1 MADLVS
7 ADTARIQAYRERF
20 VYVDD
25 TYGVQQPVWRDQDG
39 QERGGHYLRA
49 YDQRFGKERP
59 LAVTDELVERH
70 LRGQMTLAF
79 YSAKRVGQQTLCREG
94 VVECDDKRPVPDP
107 HQPGKVARYEPV
119 NGRELMRD
127 AHLRLERAG
136 ISSALELS
144 RRGARVRVFA
154 AEPVPARSM
163 QNLLLYAVGA
173 EERARMAEGRGAVE
187 INPKQ
192 DTLTDGKVGNSV
204 RGPFGLHQKSGER
217 YPFIEP
223 DGRPVATTLGGQL
236 AYILSVPPVDVAREV
251 ERRSWLEEERS
262 GTLDRAP
269 ERAPDLVRGREWNRW
284 RGRDGGAGQSPIER
298 WKQQHPL
305 EEVLAG
311 YGVEVSRSGVYH
323 CPLPHH
329 ADGDQTPS
337 LSVDVERGLWH
348 CHMIGQGGS
357 ALDLVMAAEGLSS
370 AREAVAYLRGRGEI
384 APIEELA
391 TVGRG
396 GEEMGGLR

>member
-1 MADLVS
+1 MANLDE
-7 ADTARIQAYRERF
+7 RIHLYRQRF
-20 VYVDD
+20 AFVDESYC
-25 TYGVQQPVWRDQDG
+25 TQQPLWHDQDG

-49 YDQRFGKERP
+49 YDQRFGKEKP
-59 LAVTDELVERH
+59 LPLTDELAERH
-70 LRGQMTLAF
+70 LRGQTTLAF
-79 YSAKRVGQQTLCREG
+79 YSAKRVGQETLCREG

-107 HQPGKVARYEPV
+107 HQPGKVQRYESI

-127 AHLRLERAG
+127 AYLRLERAG
-136 ISSALELS
+136 IASALELS
-144 RRGARVRVFA
+144 RRGARVRISA

-192 DTLTDGKVGNSV
+192 DELAEGKVGNSV

-217 YPFIEP
+217 YPFIRP
-223 DGRPVATTLGGQL
+223 DGSPVATTLGGQL
-236 AYILSVPPVDVAREV
+236 AYILSVPPVDVVREV
-251 ERRSWLEEERS
+251 ERRPWLEEERS

-269 ERAPDLVRGREWNRW
+269 EPARERTQERW
-284 RGRDGGAGQSPIER
+284 RTIPGVSGRVGQSPIER
-298 WKQQHPL
+298 WKRDHPL
-305 EEVLAG
+305 QEVLAG

-323 CPLPHH
+323 CPLDHH
-329 ADGDQTPS
+329 GDGDQTPS

-357 ALDLVMAAEGLSS
+357 ALDFVMAAEGLTS

-384 APIEELA
+384 APDLVG
-391 TVGRG
+391 VGRG

>member
-1 MADLVS
+1 MANLD
-7 ADTARIQAYRERF
+7 ARITAYRERF
-20 VYVDD
+20 AYVDES
-25 TYGVQQPVWRDQDG
+25 YCVQQPLWRDQDG

-49 YDQRFGKERP
+49 YDQRFGKEKP
-59 LAVTDELVERH
+59 LALTDELIERH
-70 LRGQMTLAF
+70 LRGQTTLAF

-94 VVECDDKRPVPDP
+94 VLECDDKRPVPDP
-107 HQPGKVARYEPV
+107 HQPGKVQRYEEV
-119 NGRELMRD
+119 NGRELMRA
-127 AHLRLERAG
+127 AHLRLDRAG

-192 DTLTDGKVGNSV
+192 EALAEGKVGNSV

-217 YPFIEP
+217 YPFIAP
-223 DGRPVATTLGGQL
+223 DGRLVATTLGGQL
-236 AYILSVPPVDVAREV
+236 AYILAVPTVDVAREV
-251 ERRSWLEEERS
+251 ERRSWLEEERV

-269 ERAPDLVRGREWNRW
+269 EPARQRQPEQWRALSPQ
-284 RGRDGGAGQSPIER
+284 GQSPIER
-298 WKQQHPL
+298 WKQRHPL

-311 YGVEVSRSGVYH
+311 YGVEVSRNGVYH
-323 CPLPHH
+323 CPLDHH
-329 ADGDQTPS
+329 GDGDQTPS
-337 LSVDVERGLWH
+337 LSLDVERQVWF
-348 CHMIGQGGS
+348 CHTAGVGGS
-357 ALDLVMAAEGLSS
+357 SLDFIMAAEGLTS
-370 AREAVAYLRGRGEI
+370 AREAVAYLRRRGEI
-384 APIEELA
+384 GPELVGA
-391 TVGRG
+391 GRG

>member
-1 MADLVS
+1 MRS
-7 ADTARIQAYRERF
+7 HDTRIQAYRERF
-20 VYVDD
+20 AFVDD
-25 TYGVQQPVWRDQDG
+25 TYGVQQPVWRDQED

-49 YDQRFGKERP
+49 YDQRFGKEKP
-59 LAVTDELVERH
+59 LPLTDELVERH
-70 LRGQMTLAF
+70 LRGQTTLAF

-94 VVECDDKRPVPDP
+94 VMECDDKRPVPDP
-107 HQPGKVARYEPV
+107 HQLGKVARYESI

-127 AHLRLERAG
+127 AHLRLERAE
-136 ISSALELS
+136 IASALELS

-192 DTLTDGKVGNSV
+192 ETLPEGKVGNSV

-217 YPFIEP
+217 YPFIQP
-223 DGRPVATTLGGQL
+223 DGRPVETTLGGQL
-236 AYILSVPPVDVAREV
+236 AYILSVPPVDVMKEV
-251 ERRSWLEEERS
+251 ERRPWLEEERS
-262 GTLDRAP
+262 GTVDRAP
-269 ERAPDLVRGREWNRW
+269 ERERQPERQPDRW
-284 RGRDGGAGQSPIER
+284 RALSPLGQSPIER

-305 EEVLAG
+305 EEVLSQ

-348 CHMIGQGGS
+348 CHTISQGGS
-357 ALDLVMAAEGLSS
+357 ALDFVMCAEGLSS

-384 APIEELA
+384 APELVG
-391 TVGRG
+391 VGRG

>member
-1 MADLVS
+1 MASHD
-7 ADTARIQAYRERF
+7 ARIHAYRERF
-20 VYVDD
+20 AYVDE
-25 TYGVQQPVWRDQDG
+25 TYCVQQPLWRDQEG

-49 YDQRFGKERP
+49 YDQRFGKEKP
-59 LAVTDELVERH
+59 LPVTDELIERH
-70 LRGQMTLAF
+70 LRGQTTLAF
-79 YSAKRVGQQTLCREG
+79 YSAKRAGGQTLCREG
-94 VVECDDKRPVPDP
+94 VMECDDKRPVPDP
-107 HQPGKVARYEPV
+107 HQPGKVQWYEPV

-144 RRGARVRVFA
+144 RRGARVRIFA
-154 AEPVPARSM
+154 AESVPARSM

-192 DTLTDGKVGNSV
+192 HELGEGKVGYSV

-217 YPFIEP
+217 YPFILP

-236 AYILSVPPVDVAREV
+236 GYILSVPTIDVMREV
-251 ERRSWLEEERS
+251 ERRSWLEEERI

-269 ERAPDLVRGREWNRW
+269 EPTRERTQERW
-284 RGRDGGAGQSPIER
+284 RPFEPLGQSPIER
-298 WKQQHPL
+298 WKRDHPL

-329 ADGDQTPS
+329 GNGDQTPS

-348 CHMIGQGGS
+348 CHMSGQGGS
-357 ALDLVMAAEGLSS
+357 SLDLVMAAEGLTS

-384 APIEELA
+384 TPELVGA
-391 TVGRG
+391 GRG

>member
-1 MADLVS
+1 MDS
-7 ADTARIQAYRERF
+7 IDARIEAYKERF
-20 VYVDD
+20 CYVSHS
-25 TYGVQQPVWRDQDG
+25 YGIQQAVWRDQDG

-59 LAVTDELVERH
+59 LPLTDELVERH
-70 LRGQMTLAF
+70 LRGQTTLAF
-79 YSAKRVGQQTLCREG
+79 YSAKRVGGQTLCREG
-94 VVECDDKRPVPDP
+94 VVECDDKRPVSDP
-107 HQPGKVARYEPV
+107 HQPGKVARYEPI

-192 DTLTDGKVGNSV
+192 EILPEGKVGNSV

-217 YPFIEP
+217 YPFIRP
-223 DGRPVATTLGGQL
+223 DGSPVATTLGGQL
-236 AYILSVPPVDVAREV
+236 AYILAVPPVDVMREV
-251 ERRSWLEEERS
+251 DRRPWLEEERS

-269 ERAPDLVRGREWNRW
+269 ERERQPNRQPDRW
-284 RGRDGGAGQSPIER
+284 QALSSLGQSPIER

-305 EEVLAG
+305 EDVLAG

-329 ADGDQTPS
+329 GDGDQTPS

-348 CHMIGQGGS
+348 CHTIGQGGS

-384 APIEELA
+384 SSAVELA
-391 TVGRG
+391 TAGRG
-396 GEEMGGLR
+396 GEDMGGLR

>member
-1 MADLVS
+1 MANLDE
-7 ADTARIQAYRERF
+7 RIAAYRERF
-20 VYVDD
+20 AYVDE
-25 TYGVQQPVWRDQDG
+25 TYGVQQPLWRDQDG

-49 YDQRFGKERP
+49 FDQRFGKERP

-70 LRGQMTLAF
+70 LRGQVTLAF
-79 YSAKRVGQQTLCREG
+79 YSAKRVAGQTLCREG
-94 VVECDDKRPVPDP
+94 VVECDDKRPVPDA
-107 HQPGKVARYEPV
+107 HQPGKVQRYEPI
-119 NGRELMRD
+119 NGRALMRD

-192 DTLTDGKVGNSV
+192 HELGESKVGNSV

-217 YPFIEP
+217 YPFILP
-223 DGRPVATTLGGQL
+223 DGSPVATTLGGQL
-236 AYILSVPPVDVAREV
+236 AYILSVPPVDVMREV
-251 ERRSWLEEERS
+251 ERRSWLEDERI

-269 ERAPDLVRGREWNRW
+269 EPARERVSDRW
-284 RGRDGGAGQSPIER
+284 RDLLPLSQSPIER

-305 EEVLAG
+305 EDVLAG

-329 ADGDQTPS
+329 GDGDQTPS

-348 CHMIGQGGS
+348 CHTSSQGGS
-357 ALDLVMAAEGLSS
+357 SLDFVMCAEGLTS

-384 APIEELA
+384 SPEL
-391 TVGRG
+391 TMVGRG
-396 GEEMGGLR
+396 GEDMGGLR

>member
-1 MADLVS
+1 MAQPNSLDE
-7 ADTARIQAYRERF
+7 RIHLYRQRF
-20 VYVDD
+20 AFVDD
-25 TYGVQQPVWRDQDG
+25 TYGVQQAVWRDQDG
-39 QERGGHYLRA
+39 TERGGHYLRA

-59 LAVTDELVERH
+59 LALADELIARH
-70 LRGQMTLAF
+70 LRGQTTLAF
-79 YSAKRVGQQTLCREG
+79 YSAKRVGGQTLCREG

-107 HQPGKVARYEPV
+107 HQPGKVQRYEPI

-154 AEPVPARSM
+154 TEAVPARSM

-187 INPKQ
+187 LNPKQ
-192 DTLTDGKVGNSV
+192 ETLPEGKVGNSV

-217 YPFIEP
+217 YPFITP
-223 DGRPVATTLGGQL
+223 DGSPVATTLGGQL
-236 AYILSVPPVDVAREV
+236 AYILSVPTIDVAREV
-251 ERRSWLEEERS
+251 DSRQWLEEERS

-269 ERAPDLVRGREWNRW
+269 ERQPDRQPERW
-284 RGRDGGAGQSPIER
+284 RALTPLGQSPIER

-305 EEVLAG
+305 EEVLSQ

-348 CHMIGQGGS
+348 CHTIGQGGS
-357 ALDLVMAAEGLSS
+357 ALDLVMAAEGLTS